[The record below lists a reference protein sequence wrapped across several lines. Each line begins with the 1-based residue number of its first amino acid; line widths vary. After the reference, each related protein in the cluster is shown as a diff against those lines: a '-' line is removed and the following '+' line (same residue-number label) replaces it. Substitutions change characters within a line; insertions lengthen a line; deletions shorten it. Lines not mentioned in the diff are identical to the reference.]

1 MTKEEFNQ
9 QLKKAG
15 LSKKNFAAILETS
28 QQSIN
33 NWGSNDRDI
42 PYWVASW
49 LENYIARKR
58 FETIKTIIKE
68 SDE

>member
-1 MTKEEFNQ
+1 MERDEFNEL
-9 QLKKAG
+9 LKKAN
-15 LSKKNFAAILETS
+15 LTKKEFASILGISYTS
-28 QQSIN
+28 VN
-33 NWGSNDRDI
+33 NWGSPQNI